1 MLKHWP
7 KFTGN
12 ECQFFFLNFKFFPIS
27 KPVMAVHHMAA
38 HALMPRLEH
47 E

>member
-1 MLKHWP
+1 MSVNFLK
-7 KFTGN
+7 KISI
-12 ECQFFFLNFKFFPIS
+12 FFPIS